1 MIHEVLPPSVQ
12 NADTSYFCPEMFWVF
27 GELCEGLGDR
37 AEKKIVQDLAVHGDQ
52 GIEFRGE
59 GEDHMEIRDGQEVL
73 AVGLDPSFFPQGLA
87 FGAMAIPAGVIGYFH
102 MTAVV
107 TLIFMAAKDRGS
119 AYLDGTHNSQLIAG
133 QPMGFSISRAVLTEN
148 LRNLKATRCSHP
160 LSGLRNRVGW
170 SIEGTDDLGQVE
182 PTDMEV
188 DGGRGG

>member
-37 AEKKIVQDLAVHGDQ
+37 TEKKVVQELTVHGDE

-87 FGAMAIPAGVIGYFH
+87 FGAMAIPAGVIRYFH

-107 TLIFMAAKDRGS
+107 TLIPMATQECGS
-119 AYLDGTHNSQLIAG
+119 ADLDGAHDPQVIAG
-133 QPMGFSISRAVLTEN
+133 
-148 LRNLKATRCSHP
+148 
-160 LSGLRNRVGW
+160 
-170 SIEGTDDLGQVE
+170 
-182 PTDMEV
+182 
-188 DGGRGG
+188 